1 MIVHMFDEALV
12 GVYRDLLHLEVG
24 ARDATEL
31 GAVVRNIARIRA
43 SLDAVEVRVANRAE
57 DLNADGKCE
66 PASSM
71 LARNGRTSQ
80 KAGRRTA
87 ARAKAAAQAPAVQD
101 ALAAGEITGEHADVL
116 ANAAARLTDEQRAKL
131 YADQTGLAKAAARM
145 SPERFADHLRGI
157 ITAIETD
164 EGAARAD
171 EQRRQTRL
179 KKYVDPRTGMY
190 HLAATLDPVLGAIV
204 FKALDDQT
212 RAMIYAKNDADLGDV
227 VPTLRTDWEHVA
239 AHALGALLRG
249 GKAKTSGVEADVI
262 IVIDAHTIING
273 AHEHTHCA
281 TTDNIEI
288 PVASARRLL
297 CTAVQHLAITDING
311 QVLDLGTSTARPNR
325 AQRRALQAMYST
337 CAWDGCDTA
346 LSRCE
351 IHHVTFRRFGGPT
364 DLDNLL
370 PLCVKHHHMVHEG
383 RWRIELTP
391 ERTIR
396 IWRPDGEH
404 LIDSPLQPNV
414 TTKQAA
420 HAA

>member
-1 MIVHMFDEALV
+1 
-12 GVYRDLLHLEVG
+12 
-24 ARDATEL
+24 
-31 GAVVRNIARIRA
+31 
-43 SLDAVEVRVANRAE
+43 
-57 DLNADGKCE
+57 
-66 PASSM
+66 
-71 LARNGRTSQ
+71 
-80 KAGRRTA
+80 
-87 ARAKAAAQAPAVQD
+87 
-101 ALAAGEITGEHADVL
+101 
-116 ANAAARLTDEQRAKL
+116 
-131 YADQTGLAKAAARM
+131 
-145 SPERFADHLRGI
+145 
-157 ITAIETD
+157 
-164 EGAARAD
+164 
-171 EQRRQTRL
+171 
-179 KKYVDPRTGMY
+179 
-190 HLAATLDPVLGAIV
+190 
-204 FKALDDQT
+204 
-212 RAMIYAKNDADLGDV
+212 MIYAKNDTDLGDV

-239 AHALGALLRG
+239 AHALGALVRG
-249 GKAKTSGVEADVI
+249 GKVKTSGVEADVI
-262 IVIDAHTIING
+262 IVIDAATVMNG

-297 CTAVQHLAITDING
+297 CTAVQHLAITGING

-351 IHHVTFRRFGGPT
+351 IHHVHFRRFGGPT

-404 LIDSPLQPNV
+404 FLDSPLQPIV

-420 HAA
+420 HAAHAA